1 MAKYTPMMEQYL
13 AIKEQYQDCIL
24 LYRLGDFY
32 EMFFDD
38 AITASRVLE
47 IALTGRDCGQEE
59 RAPMCGVP
67 HHAVD
72 GYIAKLIENGYKVA
86 ICEQLEDPSDAKGIV
101 KRDVIRI
108 ITPGTII
115 EQGML
120 DEKSNNYLCAIYL
133 YKGFGMS
140 YADISTG
147 ELYVTENI
155 SLNDFLKNS
164 THDLLIEEINKISPS
179 EIISNNHIG
188 NEVIDSMINI
198 SNVLSLDDY
207 KKIVL
212 KHFEVLSLDSLGL
225 KENYHAVM
233 SLGMLLNYLN
243 ETQKTSLDHINK
255 LHFYTVGEYLQIDAS
270 TRKNL
275 ELIETIRG
283 KKGPGTLYHVVDNTM
298 TAMGGRLLKKWIE
311 EPLKNI
317 KHINLRLDAVEE
329 LYENIMTSNNIK
341 EYLKSV
347 YDIERLISRIVY
359 GSCNGRDL
367 NSLKQSL
374 SNLPDLK
381 SELNELSSQMF
392 ADIYSSFDELKDIFD
407 LINISIVEEPPISIK
422 EGGIIKQG
430 YNEELDELREISING
445 KDWISNLQ
453 AKEREATGIKN
464 LKIGFNKVFGYY
476 LEVTKSY
483 LKDVPENY
491 IRKQTLANCERYV
504 TPELK
509 EMEAKIL
516 NADEQVMKLEYEL
529 FLEIRDFISRHVK
542 RIQETAYNIAVIDVI
557 NSLAIAAVKNNY
569 VRPEMNKKGFIKIT
583 DGRHPVIERIL
594 KNEMFVPNDTYIDNK
609 EYRMSI
615 ITGPNMAGKST
626 YMRQVALIALMS
638 HIGSFVPAKKAEICI
653 IDKIFTRVGASDDL
667 SQGQSTFMVEM
678 SEVSNILKNAT
689 SNSLLILDEIGR
701 GTSTYD
707 GLSIA
712 WSVVEYITKKLKS
725 KTLFATHY
733 HELSELESKL
743 KSVKNYKILIKEE
756 HDEITFL
763 RKITEG
769 SIDRS
774 YGIQV
779 ANLAGLPEE
788 VIERAKEILI
798 QLEESD
804 INKPFA
810 RKKNRVNDNFQVSM
824 FQADPVENEINKK
837 YKELAE
843 NIKNIDIENITPMQS
858 FKLLNDII
866 EKTKRIDT

>member
-13 AIKEQYQDCIL
+13 GIKEQYRDCIL

-47 IALTGRDCGQEE
+47 IALTGRECGQEE

-72 GYIAKLIENGYKVA
+72 GYISRLIENGYKVA
-86 ICEQLEDPSDAKGIV
+86 ICEQLEDPSVAKGIV
-101 KRDVIRI
+101 KRDVVRV

-115 EQGML
+115 DQAML
-120 DEKSNNYLCAIYL
+120 DEKSNNYLCSTYID
-133 YKGFGMS
+133 KGFGMS
-140 YADISTG
+140 YCDISTG
-147 ELYVTENI
+147 DLYVTENI
-155 SLNDFLKNS
+155 SLSDFDLRNN
-164 THDLLIEEINKISPS
+164 TNDLLIEEINKTAPS
-179 EIISNNHIG
+179 EIISNKPTG
-188 NEVIDSMINI
+188 NEAIDAIITYRDILGYNE
-198 SNVLSLDDY
+198 Y
-207 KKIVL
+207 KDIIL
-212 KHFEVLSLDSLGL
+212 KHFKVVSLDSFGL
-225 KENYHAVM
+225 SENFHAVM
-233 SLGMLLNYLN
+233 SLGMLINYLN
-243 ETQKTSLDHINK
+243 QTQKTSLDHINK
-255 LHFYTVGEYLQIDAS
+255 LHFYKVGEYLHLDSS

-283 KKGPGTLYHVVDNTM
+283 KKGRGTLYNIIDNTM

-311 EPLKNI
+311 EPLKSL
-317 KHINLRLDAVEE
+317 KLINLRLDAVEE
-329 LYENIMTSNNIK
+329 LYEDIMSSNNIK

-359 GSCNGRDL
+359 GNCNGRDL
-367 NSLKQSL
+367 NALKQSL
-374 SNLPDLK
+374 TNLPDLK
-381 SELNELSSQMF
+381 AELSHLTSDLF
-392 ADIYSSFDELKDIFD
+392 ADIYSNFDELKDIYD
-407 LINISIVEEPPISIK
+407 LIDVSIVEDPPISIK
-422 EGGIIKQG
+422 EGGIIKNG
-430 YNEELDELREISING
+430 YNDELDELKEITVNG
-445 KDWISNLQ
+445 KNWISNLQ
-453 AKEREATGIKN
+453 TKERDSTGIKN
-464 LKIGFNKVFGYY
+464 LKIGFNKIFGYY

-483 LKDVPENY
+483 LKDVPEHY

-516 NADEQVMKLEYEL
+516 NADEQVMKIEYEL
-529 FLEIRDFISRHVK
+529 FLKIRQSINDNVR
-542 RIQETAYNIAVIDVI
+542 RIQETAYNIAVIDTI
-557 NSLAIAAVKNNY
+557 NSLAISAVKNNY
-569 VRPEMNKKGFIKIT
+569 VRPEMNNKGYINIT
-583 DGRHPVIERIL
+583 DGRHPVIEKIM

-609 EYRMSI
+609 EHRMSI

-626 YMRQVALIALMS
+626 YMRQVALIALLA
-638 HIGSFVPAKKAEICI
+638 HVGSFVPARKAEICI
-653 IDKIFTRVGASDDL
+653 LDKIFTRVGASDDL

-678 SEVSNILKNAT
+678 SEVSNILSNAT
-689 SNSLLILDEIGR
+689 NNSLLILDEIGR

-712 WSVVEYITKKLKS
+712 WSVVEYITKKIKA

-743 KSVKNYKILIKEE
+743 KSVKNYKILIKES
-756 HDEITFL
+756 DDKITFL
-763 RKITEG
+763 RKIAEG

-779 ANLAGLPEE
+779 ANLAGLPDE
-788 VIERAKEILI
+788 VVARAKEILA
-798 QLEESD
+798 QLDESD
-804 INKPFA
+804 INRPFA
-810 RKKNRVNDNFQVSM
+810 KKKNRVSDNFQVSM
-824 FQADPVENEINKK
+824 FQPAPEEKGKSNE

-843 NIKNIDIENITPMQS
+843 SIINIDIENVTPIQA

-866 EKTKRIDT
+866 DKAKHI

>member
-1 MAKYTPMMEQYL
+1 MAKYTPMMEQYFG
-13 AIKEQYQDCIL
+13 IKEQYKDCIL

-38 AITASRVLE
+38 ALIASKVLE

-67 HHAVD
+67 YHAVD
-72 GYIAKLIENGYKVA
+72 GYISRLIENGYKVA
-86 ICEQLEDPSDAKGIV
+86 ICEQLEDPSVAKGIV
-101 KRDVIRI
+101 KRDVVRV

-115 EQGML
+115 DPGML
-120 DEKSNNYLCAIYL
+120 DEKSNNYLCCIYID
-133 YKGFGMS
+133 KGFGMS
-140 YADISTG
+140 YVDISTG
-147 ELYVTENI
+147 DLFVTENI
-155 SLNDFLKNS
+155 SLSDYLQSNS
-164 THDLLIEEINKISPS
+164 NDLLIEEINKIAPS
-179 EIISNNHIG
+179 EIISNKFTHND
-188 NEVIDSMINI
+188 NIDSIINI
-198 SNVLSLDDY
+198 PNVLGLNDY
-207 KKIVL
+207 KDIIL
-212 KHFEVLSLDSLGL
+212 KHFKVVSLDSFGL
-225 KENYHAVM
+225 KESDHALM

-243 ETQKTSLDHINK
+243 QTQKTSLDHINK
-255 LHFYTVGEYLQIDAS
+255 LHYYKVGEYLHLDNS

-283 KKGPGTLYHVVDNTM
+283 KKGQGTLYHVVDNTM

-317 KHINLRLDAVEE
+317 KLINLRLDGVEE
-329 LYENIMTSNNIK
+329 LYNNVMSSNNIK
-341 EYLKSV
+341 EYLKSI

-359 GSCNGRDL
+359 GNCNGRDF

-381 SELNELSSQMF
+381 AELSWLKSQMF
-392 ADIYSSFDELKDIFD
+392 ADIYANFDELKDIHD
-407 LINISIVEEPPISIK
+407 LIHKSIVEEPPVSIK
-422 EGGIIKQG
+422 EGGIIKTG
-430 YNEELDELREISING
+430 YNDELDELKEIMING
-445 KDWISNLQ
+445 KNWISNLQ
-453 AKEREATGIKN
+453 TKERDETGIKN
-464 LKIGFNKVFGYY
+464 LKIGFNKIFGYY

-483 LKDVPENY
+483 LRDVPGYY

-516 NADEQVMKLEYEL
+516 NADEQVMKIEYEL
-529 FLEIRDFISRHVK
+529 FLEIRQFISNYVR
-542 RIQETAYNIAVIDVI
+542 RIQETAYSIAVIDSI
-557 NSLAIAAVKNNY
+557 NSLSIAAVKNNY
-569 VRPEMNKKGFIKIT
+569 VRPEMNNKGFINIT
-583 DGRHPVIERIL
+583 DGRHPVIEKIM

-626 YMRQVALIALMS
+626 YMRQVALIALLA
-638 HIGSFVPAKKAEICI
+638 HIGSFVPAKKAEISVV
-653 IDKIFTRVGASDDL
+653 DKIFTRVGASDDL

-678 SEVSNILKNAT
+678 SEVSNILQNAT
-689 SNSLLILDEIGR
+689 ENSLLILDEIGR

-712 WSVVEYITKKLKS
+712 WSVVEYITKKIKA

-733 HELSELESKL
+733 HELSELEAKL
-743 KSVKNYKILIKEE
+743 KSVKNYKILIKETG
-756 HDEITFL
+756 DKITFL
-763 RKITEG
+763 RKIAEG

-788 VIERAKEILI
+788 VVVRAKEILV
-798 QLEESD
+798 QLDESD

-810 RKKNRVNDNFQVSM
+810 KRKNRVTDNFQVSM
-824 FQADPVENEINKK
+824 FQAEPAENGKNKE

-843 NIKNIDIENITPMQS
+843 NIKQIDIENITPI
-858 FKLLNDII
+858 KALTLLNDII
-866 EKTKRIDT
+866 DKAKHI

>member
-1 MAKYTPMMEQYL
+1 MAKYTPMMEQYFG
-13 AIKEQYQDCIL
+13 IKEQYKDCIL

-38 AITASRVLE
+38 ALIASKVLE

-67 HHAVD
+67 YHAVD
-72 GYIAKLIENGYKVA
+72 GYISRLIENGYKVA
-86 ICEQLEDPSDAKGIV
+86 ICEQLEDPSVAKGIV
-101 KRDVIRI
+101 KRDVVRV

-115 EQGML
+115 DPGML
-120 DEKSNNYLCAIYL
+120 DEKSNNYLCCIYID
-133 YKGFGMS
+133 KGFGMS
-140 YADISTG
+140 YVDISTG
-147 ELYVTENI
+147 DLFVTENI
-155 SLNDFLKNS
+155 SLSDYLQSNS
-164 THDLLIEEINKISPS
+164 NDLLIEEINKIAPS
-179 EIISNNHIG
+179 EIISNKFTHND
-188 NEVIDSMINI
+188 NIDSIINI
-198 SNVLSLDDY
+198 PNVLGLNDY
-207 KKIVL
+207 KDIIL
-212 KHFEVLSLDSLGL
+212 KHFKVVSLDSFGL
-225 KENYHAVM
+225 KESDHALM

-243 ETQKTSLDHINK
+243 QTQKTSLDHINK
-255 LHFYTVGEYLQIDAS
+255 LHYYKVGEYLHLDNS

-283 KKGPGTLYHVVDNTM
+283 KKGQGTLYHVVDNTM

-317 KHINLRLDAVEE
+317 KLINLRLDGVEE
-329 LYENIMTSNNIK
+329 LYNNVMSSNNIK
-341 EYLKSV
+341 EYLKSI

-359 GSCNGRDL
+359 GNCNGRDF

-381 SELNELSSQMF
+381 AELSGLKSQMF
-392 ADIYSSFDELKDIFD
+392 ADIYANFDELKDIHD
-407 LINISIVEEPPISIK
+407 LIHKSIVEEPPVSIK
-422 EGGIIKQG
+422 EGGIIKTG
-430 YNEELDELREISING
+430 YNDELDELKEIMING
-445 KDWISNLQ
+445 KNWISNLQ
-453 AKEREATGIKN
+453 TKERDETGIKN
-464 LKIGFNKVFGYY
+464 LKIGFNKIFGYY

-483 LKDVPENY
+483 LKDVPGYY

-516 NADEQVMKLEYEL
+516 NADEQVMKIEYEL
-529 FLEIRDFISRHVK
+529 FLEIRQFISNYVR
-542 RIQETAYNIAVIDVI
+542 RIQETAYSIAVIDSI
-557 NSLAIAAVKNNY
+557 NSLSIAAVKNNY
-569 VRPEMNKKGFIKIT
+569 VRPEMNNKGFINIT
-583 DGRHPVIERIL
+583 DGRHPVIEKIM

-626 YMRQVALIALMS
+626 YMRQVALIALLA
-638 HIGSFVPAKKAEICI
+638 HIGSFVPAKKAEISVV
-653 IDKIFTRVGASDDL
+653 DKIFTRVGASDDL

-678 SEVSNILKNAT
+678 SEVSNILQNAT
-689 SNSLLILDEIGR
+689 ENSLLILDEIGR

-712 WSVVEYITKKLKS
+712 WSVVEYITKKIKA

-733 HELSELESKL
+733 HELSELEAKL
-743 KSVKNYKILIKEE
+743 KSVKNYKILIKETG
-756 HDEITFL
+756 DKITFL
-763 RKITEG
+763 RKIAEG

-788 VIERAKEILI
+788 VVVRAKEILV
-798 QLEESD
+798 QLDESD

-810 RKKNRVNDNFQVSM
+810 KRKNRVTDNFQVSM
-824 FQADPVENEINKK
+824 FQAEPAENGKNKE

-843 NIKNIDIENITPMQS
+843 NIKQIDIENITPI
-858 FKLLNDII
+858 KALTLLNDII
-866 EKTKRIDT
+866 DKAKHI

>member
-1 MAKYTPMMEQYL
+1 MAKYTPMMEQYFG
-13 AIKEQYQDCIL
+13 IKEQYKDCIL

-38 AITASRVLE
+38 ALIASKVLE

-67 HHAVD
+67 YHAVD
-72 GYIAKLIENGYKVA
+72 GYISRLIENGYKVA
-86 ICEQLEDPSDAKGIV
+86 ICEQLEDPSAAKGIV
-101 KRDVIRI
+101 KRDVVRV

-115 EQGML
+115 DPSML
-120 DEKSNNYLCAIYL
+120 DEKSNNYLCCIYID
-133 YKGFGMS
+133 KGFGMS
-140 YADISTG
+140 YVDISTG
-147 ELYVTENI
+147 DLFVTENI
-155 SLNDFLKNS
+155 SLNDFFKNNQN
-164 THDLLIEEINKISPS
+164 DLLIEEIIKIAPS
-179 EIISNNHIG
+179 EIISNTFTH
-188 NEVIDSMINI
+188 NEAIDSIINI
-198 SNVLSLDDY
+198 SNVISLNDY
-207 KKIVL
+207 KDIIL
-212 KHFEVLSLDSLGL
+212 KHFKVVSLDSFGL
-225 KENYHAVM
+225 KESDHALM

-243 ETQKTSLDHINK
+243 QTQKTSLDHINK
-255 LHFYTVGEYLQIDAS
+255 LHYYKVGEYLHLDNS

-283 KKGPGTLYHVVDNTM
+283 KKGQGTLYHVIDNTM

-317 KHINLRLDAVEE
+317 NLINLRLDSVEE
-329 LYENIMTSNNIK
+329 LYNNVMSSNNIK

-359 GSCNGRDL
+359 GNCNGRDF

-381 SELNELSSQMF
+381 AELSGLNSLMF
-392 ADIYSSFDELKDIFD
+392 ADINANFDELKDIHD
-407 LINISIVEEPPISIK
+407 LINKSIVEEPPVSIK
-422 EGGIIKQG
+422 EGGIIKEG
-430 YNEELDELREISING
+430 YNDELDELKEIMIHG
-445 KDWISNLQ
+445 KNWISNLQ
-453 AKEREATGIKN
+453 TKEREETGIKN
-464 LKIGFNKVFGYY
+464 LKIGFNKIFGYY

-483 LKDVPENY
+483 LKDVPDYY

-516 NADEQVMKLEYEL
+516 NADEQVMKIEYEL
-529 FLEIRDFISRHVK
+529 FLEIRQFISNHVR
-542 RIQETAYNIAVIDVI
+542 RIQETAYNIAVIDSI

-569 VRPEMNKKGFIKIT
+569 VRPEMNNKGFINIT
-583 DGRHPVIERIL
+583 DGRHPVIEKIM

-626 YMRQVALIALMS
+626 YMRQVALIALLA
-638 HIGSFVPAKKAEICI
+638 HIGSFVPAKKAEICVV
-653 IDKIFTRVGASDDL
+653 DKIFTRVGASDDL

-678 SEVSNILKNAT
+678 SEVSNILQNAT
-689 SNSLLILDEIGR
+689 ENSLLILDEIGR

-712 WSVVEYITKKLKS
+712 WSVVEYITKKIKA

-743 KSVKNYKILIKEE
+743 KSVKNYKILIKES
-756 HDEITFL
+756 DDKITFL
-763 RKITEG
+763 RKIAEG

-788 VIERAKEILI
+788 VVVRAKEILS
-798 QLEESD
+798 QLDESD
-804 INKPFA
+804 INKPFSK
-810 RKKNRVNDNFQVSM
+810 KKNRVNDNFQVSM
-824 FQADPVENEINKK
+824 FQGASEENGKNKE

-843 NIKNIDIENITPMQS
+843 KIKQIDIENITPI
-858 FKLLNDII
+858 KALTLLNDII
-866 EKTKRIDT
+866 DKAKHI

>member
-407 LINISIVEEPPISIK
+407 LINTSIVEEPPISIK